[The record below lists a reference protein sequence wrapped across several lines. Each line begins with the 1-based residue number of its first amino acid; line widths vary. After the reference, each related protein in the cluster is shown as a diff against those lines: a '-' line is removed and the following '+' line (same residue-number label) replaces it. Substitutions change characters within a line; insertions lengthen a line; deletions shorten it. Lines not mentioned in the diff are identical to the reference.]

1 VDGRPKRFRYTLG
14 ARWVSSIGDGLV
26 LVAFPLLALTLTH
39 NAILVAGVAFA
50 TRLPWLLVAV
60 PAGALADRMSRR
72 RLLTTVE
79 MARMIV
85 LLLLAAAVIT
95 HHVLLI
101 EVYAAAFLVAGFET
115 LFDSATMAVL
125 PQLTKD
131 EDLVRANGRMLMAQS
146 SGEQFIG
153 PALGGLLFAAAAS
166 IPVIA
171 DGASFAAS
179 AVLLTLALRP
189 PRRLG
194 LHGRVRS
201 NDKFALK
208 EPKPTSSR
216 APFLQ
221 DIRDGL
227 GWLLRDARLRLIALL
242 IATLAFCQAMG
253 VGVLVIYCTR
263 VLHLGGASFGLF
275 VAVAALGNII
285 GAWAA
290 PRVHGRLSA
299 GPTIVAAGV
308 LSGVA
313 LLVMGLTRSTGLA
326 VTAYATEA
334 LAVGVGLV
342 ASVAL
347 RQRLVPLELAGRVSS
362 AMRSGIVGAA
372 AVGALVGGGLVS
384 LLDARA
390 PFAIAGA
397 VQIVAAVV
405 IGGALARRLA
415 ADDHRVIDLR
425 ETVDLTDSPAA
436 AEA

>member
-1 VDGRPKRFRYTLG
+1 
-14 ARWVSSIGDGLV
+14 V
-26 LVAFPLLALTLTH
+26 LVAFPLLALSITH
-39 NAILVAGVAFA
+39 NAVLVAGVAFA
-50 TRLPWLLVAV
+50 TRLPWLLLAL

-79 MARMIV
+79 TARMVV
-85 LLLLAAAVIT
+85 LVLLAAAVAT
-95 HHVLLI
+95 HHLLLI
-101 EVYAAAFLVAGFET
+101 ELYVAAFLIAAFET
-115 LFDSATMAVL
+115 LFDSATMGVL
-125 PQLTKD
+125 PQLAND
-131 EDLVRANGRMLMAQS
+131 EDLVRANGRMLVAQS

-166 IPVIA
+166 IPVFA
-171 DGASFAAS
+171 DGASFALS
-179 AVLLTLALRP
+179 AVLLTFALRP
-189 PRRLG
+189 ARRLG
-194 LHGRVRS
+194 LHGRIHS
-201 NDKFALK
+201 DDGFALK
-208 EPKPTSSR
+208 EPEPSAAR
-216 APFLQ
+216 ASFLQ
-221 DIRDGL
+221 DIREGL
-227 GWLLRDARLRLIALL
+227 RWLVHDARLRLIAGL
-242 IATLAFCQAMG
+242 IATLALCQAMG
-253 VGVLVIYCTR
+253 AAVLVIYCTR

-275 VAVAALGNII
+275 IAIAAIGNII

-299 GPTIVAAGV
+299 GPTIVSAGV

-313 LLVMGLTRSTGLA
+313 LLVIGMTKTAAVA
-326 VTAYATEA
+326 VTASAIEA

-372 AVGALVGGGLVS
+372 AIGALVGGGLVS

-390 PFAIAGA
+390 PFAIAGV
-397 VQIVAAVV
+397 VQIVAALV

-415 ADDHRVIDLR
+415 ADERQVLDLR
-425 ETVDLTDSPAA
+425 EMIDLTESPAA